1 MSILSLKY
9 EKNYE
14 RLYKN
19 IVIRLVGTFLVAV
32 SASLLIWMVFWNINS
47 QLTNL
52 ILGLINIF
60 ILLAIFLIAFNSH
73 SYKKSLNILCPG
85 FLIVSI
91 VDCIHTYDYSHLLQ
105 DIEINGVN
113 ISLKYWMVARV
124 LEIIVLFIHLCG
136 AKKLA
141 SYRNTIILC
150 FGMISVNLILILHI
164 QVLQFLNVY
173 DKYTLNTIKIILSS
187 VSLGIA
193 IYMINKIKDSFT
205 RNVILESRYL
215 YLSIFFVISAE
226 ISSVFLEGVSSFWVI
241 LVTILRTCS
250 YLYLYKG
257 VFEDLIG
264 RNNQSINKE
273 MKTYRKNHHVLL
285 NSSIKKEPIVKSLS
299 LNVEEI
305 LNAVSVPTIIVD
317 YKGKIVVCSESYANL
332 VDMEYSDIINTNINE
347 IIKIIKLTDKNIPKK
362 FDFDN
367 YKNKIDDWLIKTPK
381 GNKKY
386 VQVTFSIITDN
397 YNDKIGVV
405 CVMHDITRIKEE
417 QKKLINQEKLA
428 LMGQMGATI
437 VHETRNF
444 LTTIKGNSQLIEL
457 YCNNDKIKKYAQK
470 INCDTNEVNRI
481 ITDFLNLS
489 KPRETELVEVAF
501 SDLVLSMRNTIETSS
516 LMNNSQLVLDI
527 DYDERYILCD
537 ETQIKQVIL
546 NICKN
551 AVESMDKVL
560 NPTLKIST
568 GLDEECKE
576 VFINISDNGTGIDEE
591 TIKKIG
597 TPFFTTKKTG
607 TGLGL
612 NACYQIIK
620 EHEGRIEIQS
630 KLGVGTTFKIVMPY
644 IDEDIEDEII

>member
-14 RLYKN
+14 RLCRN
-19 IVIRLVGTFLVAV
+19 IFTRLIGTFLVAV
-32 SASLLIWMVFWNINS
+32 GVSLFIWAVFWSIDNH
-47 QLTNL
+47 LTHL

-60 ILLAIFLIAFNSH
+60 ILSAIFLITFNTH
-73 SYKKSLNILCPG
+73 VNKKSLNILCPG
-85 FLIVSI
+85 FLVVSI
-91 VDCIHTYDYSHLLQ
+91 VDFIHSYSYIHLLQ
-105 DIEINGVN
+105 GIEINRLG
-113 ISLKYWMVARV
+113 ISLNYWIVARI
-124 LEIIVLFIHLCG
+124 LEITVLFIHLCST
-136 AKKLA
+136 KRLMNYK
-141 SYRNTIILC
+141 NTIIMC
-150 FGMISVNLILILHI
+150 FGIVSVNLILIIHI
-164 QVLQFLNVY
+164 QVLQFLNLY
-173 DKYTLNTIKIILSS
+173 NQYSLNLIKIILSS
-187 VSLGIA
+187 FSLVIVV
-193 IYMINKIKDSFT
+193 YMINKIKDNFMSS
-205 RNVILESRYL
+205 VVLESKYVC
-215 YLSIFFVISAE
+215 LSIFFVILAE
-226 ISSVFLEGVSSFWVI
+226 LASIFLEGFNSFWVI

-250 YLYLYKG
+250 YFYLYKG
-257 VFEDLIG
+257 VFEDLIMG
-264 RNNQSINKE
+264 NNHSTHKVMN
-273 MKTYRKNHHVLL
+273 TNRGSNHVLL
-285 NSSIKKEPIVKSLS
+285 NSNIKKELEVKNLS

-305 LNAVSVPTIIVD
+305 LNAVSVPTIIMD
-317 YKGKIVVCSESYANL
+317 YRGKIVVCSESYASL
-332 VDMEYSDIINTNINE
+332 LDMAYSDIIDENINSL
-347 IIKIIKLTDKNIPKK
+347 IRNIRPNSKDVDNC
-362 FDFDN
+362 FDFDR
-367 YKNKIDDWLIKTPK
+367 YKDKIDDWLIETPK

-386 VQVTFSIITDN
+386 VQVTFSIITDS
-397 YNDKIGVV
+397 YNDKIGTV

-457 YCNNDKIKKYAQK
+457 YCNNDKIRKYAQK
-470 INCDTNEVNRI
+470 INYDTNEVNRI

-489 KPRETELVEVAF
+489 KPRETELEEVAF

-516 LMNNSQLVLDI
+516 LMNNAQLVLDI

-551 AVESMDKVL
+551 AVESMEKVL

-568 GLDEECKE
+568 GLDEESKE

-630 KLGVGTTFKIVMPY
+630 ALGEGTTFKIVMPY
-644 IDEDIEDEII
+644 IDEDIEDDII